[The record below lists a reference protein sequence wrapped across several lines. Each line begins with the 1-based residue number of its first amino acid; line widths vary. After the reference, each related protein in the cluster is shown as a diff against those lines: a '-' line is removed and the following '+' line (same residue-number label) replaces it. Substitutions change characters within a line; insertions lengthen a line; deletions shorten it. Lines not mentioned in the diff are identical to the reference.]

1 MKHEDKAL
9 VLWESFKERLGSSA
23 FQQMYF
29 DLPHLMEPI
38 NNLEILESP
47 FLIEEIDKIISELPS
62 GKSPGPN
69 GFNSDFMKAC
79 WNVINTDFYEL
90 CMAFYEHQLNI
101 QSIDGSYIV
110 LVRKNNNPIR
120 VNDYRPISL
129 LNSSIKLLTELLANR
144 VQNVILKVI
153 HQNQYGFIKSR
164 TIQDRLAW
172 SFEYQRLCHK
182 SKKELVILKL
192 DFEKAFDK
200 VEHEV
205 ILHAMR
211 QKGFGERWIRWVK
224 DILSTG
230 TSSVLLNGVTGKVF
244 HCKRGVRQGDPLS
257 PLLFILAADLLQS
270 VVNKAKDEGILNLP
284 INVGYSSD
292 FPILQY
298 ADDTLLIMEACAK

>member
-110 LVRKNNNPIR
+110 LV
-120 VNDYRPISL
+120 
-129 LNSSIKLLTELLANR
+129 
-144 VQNVILKVI
+144 
-153 HQNQYGFIKSR
+153 
-164 TIQDRLAW
+164 
-172 SFEYQRLCHK
+172 
-182 SKKELVILKL
+182 
-192 DFEKAFDK
+192 
-200 VEHEV
+200 
-205 ILHAMR
+205 
-211 QKGFGERWIRWVK
+211 
-224 DILSTG
+224 
-230 TSSVLLNGVTGKVF
+230 
-244 HCKRGVRQGDPLS
+244 
-257 PLLFILAADLLQS
+257 
-270 VVNKAKDEGILNLP
+270 
-284 INVGYSSD
+284 
-292 FPILQY
+292 
-298 ADDTLLIMEACAK
+298 

>member
-47 FLIEEIDKIISELPS
+47 FLIEEIDKIISELPN

-164 TIQDRLAW
+164 TIQDCLAW
-172 SFEYQRLCHK
+172 AFEYQRLCHK

-211 QKGFGERWIRWVK
+211 
-224 DILSTG
+224 
-230 TSSVLLNGVTGKVF
+230 
-244 HCKRGVRQGDPLS
+244 
-257 PLLFILAADLLQS
+257 
-270 VVNKAKDEGILNLP
+270 
-284 INVGYSSD
+284 
-292 FPILQY
+292 
-298 ADDTLLIMEACAK
+298 